1 MASAGDFARA
11 DYGEVLAAALAAAA
25 AGHTLEATALRV
37 GRRFVGKVRDV
48 YTAGDFTLIVTTDRQ
63 SAFDRLLAC
72 VPFKGQVLNL
82 VSAFWFEATRHIVAN
97 HLVAVPHPALLVA
110 RRCRPFLV
118 EIVVRAYLTG
128 STSTSIWTHYAAG
141 SRSYCGHALR
151 EGMRKNEQLPQV
163 LLTPST
169 KDDLHDRPLAPAE
182 VVALGLMTQA
192 EWDFVAQRALALF
205 AFGQA
210 QAARRGLILV
220 DSKLEFGRD
229 ARTGEIMLID
239 EVFTPD
245 SSRYWLAGSYAARFA
260 EGREP
265 ENIDKEFLRLW
276 FRDHCDPYKD
286 AVLPAAPP
294 ELVGELSKRYIQLYE
309 TITGRRFELPAAG
322 AVIGPAPLGAEVAAA
337 AAGFFPPAALALRIF
352 TDATAP
358 EGGAA
363 GGNGAAG
370 GAAAAALDGALNAQG
385 YAAAPP
391 VSTRVALEDAPIS
404 VFGAPAAAAAA
415 CRAAAS
421 PAATAA
427 VVAADGPLAE
437 AVAVFVAAQSGLPTA
452 LVRSAAVAASHG
464 PAPAGFVEGPAAAIA
479 KLLLAGR

>member
-1 MASAGDFARA
+1 MADDFTRA
-11 DYGEVLAAALAAAA
+11 EGYGEVLAAALAAVA

-48 YTAGDFTLIVTTDRQ
+48 YTAGDFTLIATTDRQ

-151 EGMRKNEQLPQV
+151 DGMRKNEPLPHV
-163 LLTPST
+163 MLTPST
-169 KDDLHDRPLAPAE
+169 KDDLHDRPLSAAE
-182 VVALGLMTQA
+182 VVELGLMTQA

-205 AFGQA
+205 EFGQA

-229 ARTGEIMLID
+229 ARSGEILLID

-245 SSRYWLAGSYAARFA
+245 SSRYWLAASYAARMA

-294 ELVGELSKRYIQLYE
+294 ELVSELSKRYIQLYE
-309 TITGRRFELPAAG
+309 TITGRRFALPVAG
-322 AVIGPAPLGAEVAAA
+322 AALGPAVLAAELARGAAE
-337 AAGFFPPAALALRIF
+337 FFPPAPLAVRVF
-352 TDATAP
+352 TDA
-358 EGGAA
+358 GAA
-363 GGNGAAG
+363 EACSSSGGTAAG
-370 GAAAAALDGALNAQG
+370 GAAAAALDAALNAP
-385 YAAAPP
+385 YASERP
-391 VSTRVALEDAPIS
+391 VVTRVALEDAPIS
-404 VFGAPAAAAAA
+404 LFTAPAAAAGT
-415 CRAAAS
+415 AAAMTGAGAPLPS
-421 PAATAA
+421 FR
-427 VVAADGPLAE
+427 VA
-437 AVAVFVAAQSGLPTA
+437 
-452 LVRSAAVAASHG
+452 SA
-464 PAPAGFVEGPAAAIA
+464 
-479 KLLLAGR
+479 